1 MCLMVTPHVRPCLTN
16 CLPALFII
24 VFSLIMIHRSFTAV
38 NFISILDDRAFELA
52 EYNKYGLRMKMA
64 TDRIKNTDL
73 PKCSSQNNKRLRFRY
88 GIIVT
93 TLIFLLLTVSVMFAQ
108 HTDNLWI
115 TKTVRVQFEDSTMS
129 SYSGCYNINNS
140 SRSNK
145 RYVYDSDNNNTATAT
160 LAYCKEERRWLFFKG
175 AGDDPCSAWDTRREI
190 AHSSKTDTFDVGSS
204 IVEDWFSAF
213 NTPLDMYFI
222 GVEDEES
229 LQQNCGFFVN
239 DGECDADVFNNFDY
253 QYDGGDCCASTCS
266 IGKSCGAIN
275 SIEKKYSDCVDP
287 SMTAITIRFDQNYT
301 SEDILKLDCTGE
313 DTSYNAFTIQ
323 ASAIRENDTEPVFVS
338 VSSNCTLY
346 IEGVE
351 FNDTKVTSSLQY
363 SVYHGYGYNVING
376 INSFPI
382 DVFQNHFFVPSKC
395 NFVNHELLNHLNWN
409 C

>member
-1 MCLMVTPHVRPCLTN
+1 
-16 CLPALFII
+16 
-24 VFSLIMIHRSFTAV
+24 MIQRSFTAV

-88 GIIVT
+88 GMIVT

-108 HTDNLWI
+108 NSKNYWI
-115 TKTVRVQFEDSTMS
+115 TETVRVQFEDSTLL
-129 SYSGCYNINNS
+129 SYSGCYDINED

-145 RYVYDSDNNNTATAT
+145 RYIYDSNSHNIAPAT
-160 LAYCKEERRWLFFKG
+160 LAYCKRERRWLFFEG
-175 AGDDPCSAWDTRREI
+175 TDDPCDAWGTEKEI
-190 AHSSKTDTFDVGSS
+190 SHSPKTDTFDVGSS
-204 IVEDWFSAF
+204 IREDWFSAF

-222 GVEDEES
+222 KGKGEES
-229 LQQNCGFFVN
+229 LQQNCGSFAN
-239 DGECDADVFNNFDY
+239 DGTCDVAVFNTFNY

-266 IGKSCGAIN
+266 TGTSCGAVEN
-275 SIEKKYSDCVDP
+275 SSIEKKYSDCVDP
-287 SMTAITIRFDQNYT
+287 SMAAITIRFDQNYT
-301 SEDILKLDCTGE
+301 SEDMNLIQDKLLKLDCTDE

-363 SVYHGYGYNVING
+363 SVYHGYNLING
-376 INSFPI
+376 MNSFPI
-382 DVFQNHFFVPSKC
+382 DVFQNRFYVPGKC
-395 NFVNHELLNHLNWN
+395 NFVNHEFLNHLN
-409 C
+409 

>member
-1 MCLMVTPHVRPCLTN
+1 
-16 CLPALFII
+16 
-24 VFSLIMIHRSFTAV
+24 MIQRSFTAV

-93 TLIFLLLTVSVMFAQ
+93 TLLFLLLTVSVMFAQ
-108 HTDNLWI
+108 DSNDHWI
-115 TKTVRVQFEDSTMS
+115 TEIVRVQFEDNTLS
-129 SYSGCYNINNS
+129 SYSGCYNINED

-160 LAYCKEERRWLFFKG
+160 LAYCKKKRRWLFFKG
-175 AGDDPCSAWDTRREI
+175 TGDPCSAWDTEEEI

-222 GVEDEES
+222 EDEEN
-229 LQQNCGFFVN
+229 LQQNCGSFVH
-239 DGECDADVFNNFDY
+239 DGKCDVAVFNTFNY
-253 QYDGGDCCASTCS
+253 QYDGGDCCASTCNK
-266 IGKSCGAIN
+266 GASCGAIEN
-275 SIEKKYSDCVDP
+275 STEKKYSNCVDP
-287 SMTAITIRFDQNYT
+287 SMAAITIRFDQNYT
-301 SEDILKLDCTGE
+301 SEEMNLNQDMLLKLDCTDE

-338 VSSNCTLY
+338 VSSNCTLD

-363 SVYHGYGYNVING
+363 SVYHGYEILNG
-376 INSFPI
+376 ANQLPI
-382 DVFQNHFFVPSKC
+382 DVLQNHFYVPSKY
-395 NFVNHELLNHLNWN
+395 NFVKPCNHYSIELELVILYLLSYFVLSFSRSNIFY
-409 C
+409 